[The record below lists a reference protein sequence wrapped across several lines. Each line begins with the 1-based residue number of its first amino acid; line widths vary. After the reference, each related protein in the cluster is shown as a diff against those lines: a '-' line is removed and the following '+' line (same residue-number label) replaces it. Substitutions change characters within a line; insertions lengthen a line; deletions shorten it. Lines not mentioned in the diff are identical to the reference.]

1 MGRRTE
7 TTDYQRLNRPH
18 LGHCGMGE
26 PEPLAGLW
34 DSQARRCDNWEVRP

>member
-18 LGHCGMGE
+18 LGHCSRGE
-26 PEPLAGLW
+26 PEPLAGFW
-34 DSQARRCDNWEVRP
+34 DSQIRGCGNWEARP